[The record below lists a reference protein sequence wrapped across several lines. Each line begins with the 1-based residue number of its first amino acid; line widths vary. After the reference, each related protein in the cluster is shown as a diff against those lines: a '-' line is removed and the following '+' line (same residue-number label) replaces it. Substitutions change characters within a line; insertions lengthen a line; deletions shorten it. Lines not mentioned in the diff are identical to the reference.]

1 MHAPHFVH
9 TDSLRTLQLLHGD
22 VKLECLKLVTAL
34 LSASD
39 VTADVARIRLLEACH
54 SHRNGWGSQ
63 LQKALA
69 TAAANTGV
77 TTAAA
82 NDDATGTSDAA
93 DVAADV
99 AAVSQVRCCNWCSCT
114 SRITLCF
121 GQQDIYRYF

>member
-1 MHAPHFVH
+1 MHAPHCVH
-9 TDSLRTLQLLHGD
+9 TSSLRTLQLLHGD
-22 VKLECLKLVTAL
+22 VKLECLKLAAAL

-54 SHRNGWGSQ
+54 SHRNGWSSL

-69 TAAANTGV
+69 TAAT

-82 NDDATGTSDAA
+82 NGDTTATASDDATSTSVSA

-99 AAVSQVRCCNWCSCT
+99 TAVSQV
-114 SRITLCF
+114 
-121 GQQDIYRYF
+121 